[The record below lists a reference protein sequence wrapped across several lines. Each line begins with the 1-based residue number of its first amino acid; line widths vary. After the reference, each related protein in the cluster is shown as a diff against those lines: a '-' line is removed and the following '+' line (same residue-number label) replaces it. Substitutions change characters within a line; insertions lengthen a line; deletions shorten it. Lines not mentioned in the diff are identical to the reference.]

1 MEIILGLFALYGGTM
16 LVIYL
21 LTCGFFVVICGVV
34 AGGIVFAIAAKI
46 LILIMRLIA
55 EARGFEALKRFEIKR
70 EKIFNFFGCD
80 SEFAIIFAISIV
92 CIAVV
97 LAAISLHWGYKTL
110 GSGGAVIVGIIIFGL
125 LKAFISEF
133 FR

>member
-16 LVIYL
+16 LVAYL
-21 LTCGFFVVICGVV
+21 LTCGAFVVICGVV

-46 LILIMRLIA
+46 LIFIMRLIA
-55 EARGFEALKRFEIKR
+55 EARGLEALKRFEIRR
-70 EKIFNFFGCD
+70 EKTLKFFGCD

-92 CIAVV
+92 CIVVV
-97 LAAISLHWGYKTL
+97 LVGISLHWGYKTL
-110 GSGGAVIVGIIIFGL
+110 GSVGAVIVGIIIFAML
-125 LKAFISEF
+125 QAIISEL

>member
-92 CIAVV
+92 CIGVV

-110 GSGGAVIVGIIIFGL
+110 GRVGAVIVGIIIFGL

>member
-1 MEIILGLFALYGGTM
+1 MEIILGLFALYGGIM
-16 LVIYL
+16 LVGYL
-21 LTCGFFVVICGVV
+21 LTCGAFVVICGVV

-46 LILIMRLIA
+46 LIFIMRLIA
-55 EARGFEALKRFEIKR
+55 EARGLEALKRFETRR

-92 CIAVV
+92 CIVVV
-97 LAAISLHWGYKTL
+97 LVGISLHWGYKTL
-110 GSGGAVIVGIIIFGL
+110 GSVGTVIVGIIIFAI
-125 LKAFISEF
+125 LKAVISEL